1 MLIRAI
7 SGTIKGIQQMPTIWL
22 VMLTN
27 AQYSVLLWW
36 SLNLLFVRV
45 GRLFSPLPAP
55 VFPDYL
61 LFSVGVIALW
71 NWTPVQIE
79 GHYCRGNRAE
89 AVIAPPAMQI
99 PVKQDRAIKA
109 WRRLLDKSGT
119 FTRKAWGGK
128 KVNVW
133 CTKRGV
139 TRGWEVLS
147 SVTCGHLDKLDFWVS
162 LRKAI
167 SQITRPWCYYLTN
180 AHQPVDWHYRM
191 K

>member
-1 MLIRAI
+1 MQLDPYAQMPKKLMLIRAI
-7 SGTIKGIQQMPTIWL
+7 SGTIKGIQQMPNIWL

-36 SLNLLFVRV
+36 SLKLLFVRV
-45 GRLFSPLPAP
+45 GRLFPPLLAP

-79 GHYCRGNRAE
+79 GHCCRGNRAE

-99 PVKQDRAIKA
+99 PVKQDRAIKV

-128 KVNVW
+128 KWMCDVL
-133 CTKRGV
+133 K
-139 TRGWEVLS
+139 EVLLEAERFLVAS
-147 SVTCGHLDKLDFWVS
+147 
-162 LRKAI
+162 R
-167 SQITRPWCYYLTN
+167 
-180 AHQPVDWHYRM
+180 VDIWIN
-191 K
+191 